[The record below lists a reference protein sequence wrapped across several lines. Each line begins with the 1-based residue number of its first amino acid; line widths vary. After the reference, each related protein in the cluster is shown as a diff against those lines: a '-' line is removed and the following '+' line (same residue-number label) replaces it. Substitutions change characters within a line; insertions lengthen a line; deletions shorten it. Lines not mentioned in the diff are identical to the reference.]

1 VSKAALAADHDP
13 QAFDFVS
20 EIAGHVVGGLISQ
33 SMEGADTGSLR
44 VGDPVA
50 ALNVARIAM
59 SHTPHLKSE
68 LEIKRDLGPASAKL
82 SVREAAAHL
91 NVSKSWL
98 DKRRLD
104 GNGPPY
110 LKMGRRVAYDI
121 ADLELFA
128 ASMKRRHTS
137 ETF

>member
-1 VSKAALAADHDP
+1 MTS
-13 QAFDFVS
+13 
-20 EIAGHVVGGLISQ
+20 
-33 SMEGADTGSLR
+33 
-44 VGDPVA
+44 
-50 ALNVARIAM
+50 N
-59 SHTPHLKSE
+59 PHLKYQSV
-68 LEIKRDLGPASAKL
+68 IKHDLAPAKAKL

-110 LKMGRRVAYDI
+110 LKMGRRVAYDL

-128 ASMKRRHTS
+128 ASMKRQHTS
-137 ETF
+137 EPASGS